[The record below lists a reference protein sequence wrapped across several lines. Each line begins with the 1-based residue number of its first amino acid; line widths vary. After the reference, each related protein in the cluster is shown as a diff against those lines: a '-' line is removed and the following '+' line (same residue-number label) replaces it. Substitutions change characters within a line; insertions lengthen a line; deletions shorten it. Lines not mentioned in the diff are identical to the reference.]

1 MVVIVVASPRHPA
14 LAVPVA
20 PGQLVQVLPQAAFDL
35 VERAARTVDLD
46 VQC

>member
-14 LAVPVA
+14 LAVPVV
-20 PGQLVQVLPQAAFDL
+20 PGRPVQVLPRAAFDL
-35 VERAARTVDLD
+35 VDRAGRTINLD

>member
-1 MVVIVVASPRHPA
+1 MMVIVVASPRHPT

-20 PGQLVQVLPQAAFDL
+20 PARPVQVLPRAAFDL
-35 VERAARTVDLD
+35 VERAAHTINLD

>member
-14 LAVPVA
+14 LVVPVA
-20 PGQLVQVLPQAAFDL
+20 SGRPVQVLPPAAFDL
-35 VERAARTVDLD
+35 VECAARTINLD